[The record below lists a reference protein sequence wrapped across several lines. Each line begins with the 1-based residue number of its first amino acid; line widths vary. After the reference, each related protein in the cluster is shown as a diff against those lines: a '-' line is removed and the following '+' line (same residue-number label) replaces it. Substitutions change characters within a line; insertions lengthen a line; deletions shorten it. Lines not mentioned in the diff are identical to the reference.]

1 MIINE
6 FVQEVHQN
14 AVAHGWWDEERSV
27 AEIFALIHSEWSEA
41 LEEARA
47 GKPMAYQ
54 VQSYGIVQGRIQ
66 TDVSKWF
73 PGQKPEGIGIELLDG
88 CIRIFDYLGKRG
100 VTLKYWD
107 SLEDLIRDT
116 PKTAYKIPLPQ
127 LIANLH
133 EKTSI
138 SYALLRPA
146 DNEDKAIEKRGF
158 VALLE
163 IVAIACSWIREQGA
177 DVETLMMKKHEY
189 NKLRPYKHGK
199 KF

>member
-66 TDVSKWF
+66 TDVLKWF

-88 CIRIFDYLGKRG
+88 CI
-100 VTLKYWD
+100 
-107 SLEDLIRDT
+107 
-116 PKTAYKIPLPQ
+116 
-127 LIANLH
+127 H
-133 EKTSI
+133 
-138 SYALLRPA
+138 
-146 DNEDKAIEKRGF
+146 
-158 VALLE
+158 
-163 IVAIACSWIREQGA
+163 
-177 DVETLMMKKHEY
+177 
-189 NKLRPYKHGK
+189 
-199 KF
+199 

>member
-1 MIINE
+1 M
-6 FVQEVHQN
+6 
-14 AVAHGWWDEERSV
+14 
-27 AEIFALIHSEWSEA
+27 SEQRVRW
-41 LEEARA
+41 LEEYRA
-47 GKPMAYQ
+47 CRPMVWYAVNADCRMCGDRPVIYNEICETNNCDA
-54 VQSYGIVQGRIQ
+54 GH
-66 TDVSKWF
+66 
-73 PGQKPEGIGIELLDG
+73 KPEGIAVELIDG

-107 SLEDLIRDT
+107 SLENLIRDT
-116 PKTAYKIPLPQ
+116 PKTAYKIPFPQ

-146 DNEDKAIEKRGF
+146 DDEDKAIEKRGF
-158 VALLE
+158 VTLLE
-163 IVAIACSWIREQGA
+163 IVAIACSWIREQGVDA
-177 DVETLMMKKHEY
+177 EMLMLKKHEY